1 MIRWQRRYTVI
12 LLCFLALFLGYTDRV
27 NISIAAIAMQETF
40 GWSDTTKGLVLSSF
54 FVGYLLFMI
63 VGGWAANRFGGK
75 IVLGIA
81 VIAWSFF
88 TLVTPWAAG
97 ISLPVLI
104 AARILLGI
112 GEAASSP
119 AFFNLLGYWAP
130 VKERARAVSLI
141 SSGATAGVLVA
152 LLVTGWLI
160 TQFGWPMAFYSFGA
174 LGFVWAI
181 FWFAMVHPRP
191 DLDPKISVEERELL
205 EEVGAGAKEKLPI
218 PWGQM
223 LRSVPVWVLFI
234 NGFCVNWCLYVFL
247 TWLPSYF
254 MDTQGVSIIG
264 AGLYAALPWVTM
276 FVFMNAGGWIAD
288 HLLSRGMSVTTVRK
302 LMQSIGLGGSAI
314 CVLFAGGPV
323 SAGVALFLTCGALG
337 LLALCYAGFA
347 AAVIDMA
354 PRHSDVLWS
363 ITNTLGTVPGII
375 GVAVTGW
382 LVEVTNSYATAF
394 TVTAALGAV
403 GVIAWLTLWNTRQ
416 TIQ

>member
-1 MIRWQRRYTVI
+1 MIPWQRRYTVI

-104 AARILLGI
+104 AARILLGV

-174 LGFVWAI
+174 LGFVWAV
-181 FWFAMVHPRP
+181 FWFAMVYPRP

-205 EEVGAGAKEKLPI
+205 EEVSAGAKDKLPI

-276 FVFMNAGGWIAD
+276 FVFMNGGGWIAD
-288 HLLSRGMSVTTVRK
+288 GLLSRGMSVTTVRK
-302 LMQSIGLGGSAI
+302 FMQSVGLGGSAI

-323 SAGVALFLTCGALG
+323 SAGAALFLTCGALG

-394 TVTAALGAV
+394 TVTAALGAI
-403 GVIAWLTLWNTRQ
+403 GVITWLTLWNTRQ
-416 TIQ
+416 TIR